1 LCLRT
6 TPDLFCRSHRFQ
18 NAFYDLFSARSMRG
32 VGRFGF
38 EKFSVCE
45 YDAELIIQLVKQHAE
60 LWIRCETFHASA
72 IRAAWR
78 G

>member
-1 LCLRT
+1 LL
-6 TPDLFCRSHRFQ
+6 
-18 NAFYDLFSARSMRG
+18 SARSMQG
-32 VGRFGF
+32 VRRFGF
-38 EKFSVCE
+38 EKFGVCE
-45 YDAELIIQLVKQHAE
+45 HDTELIIQLVKQHAE

>member
-1 LCLRT
+1 
-6 TPDLFCRSHRFQ
+6 
-18 NAFYDLFSARSMRG
+18 MRD
-32 VGRFGF
+32 VRRFGF
-38 EKFSVCE
+38 EKFGVCE
-45 YDAELIIQLVKQHAE
+45 DYTELVIQLVKQHTE